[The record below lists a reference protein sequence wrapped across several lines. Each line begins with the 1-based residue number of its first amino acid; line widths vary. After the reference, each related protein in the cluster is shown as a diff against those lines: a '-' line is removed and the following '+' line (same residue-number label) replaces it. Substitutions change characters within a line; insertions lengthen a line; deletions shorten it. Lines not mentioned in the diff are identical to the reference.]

1 MKLFLDTNVLIDFI
15 MERPLFY
22 DAAAMIVSYAFE
34 KKVSIC
40 VSTLSIVTANFIC
53 VERCKMPMDIFRRK
67 IDFLRAFIEV
77 CSVILLISI
86 TRMMQD
92 GKILRMEC
100 SIILHYVRVQII

>member
-40 VSTLSIVTANFIC
+40 VSIC
-53 VERCKMPMDIFRRK
+53 
-67 IDFLRAFIEV
+67 
-77 CSVILLISI
+77 
-86 TRMMQD
+86 Q
-92 GKILRMEC
+92 
-100 SIILHYVRVQII
+100 